1 MDKYLEML
9 EKENLTKE
17 EFMPVWEE
25 LKKDLNTGK
34 VRVAEKNNDNWV
46 VNKWV
51 KQFILLGFKY
61 GEIVKF
67 EDGTIDK
74 DTMGERKITLE
85 EKVRVVS
92 PTVSVR
98 DGVFIGK
105 GVTFM
110 PPCYTNIGAYI
121 DEGSMVDSLALV
133 GSCAQIGKNVH
144 LGAGV
149 IIGGVLEPVG
159 AYPVIIEDN
168 VFVGAGSQITE
179 GTIVKEKAVIGAG
192 VTITG
197 STPVYDNVNGKII
210 LPNENGQIVI
220 PENAVVIPGTRDV
233 KSKIEGVTLSKSVP
247 IIIKYGSKVELE
259 DLLRP

>member
-25 LKKDLNTGK
+25 FKKDLNSGK
-34 VRVAEKNNDNWV
+34 VRVAEKINGDWK

-110 PPCYTNIGAYI
+110 PPCYTNIGAY
-121 DEGSMVDSLALV
+121 
-133 GSCAQIGKNVH
+133 VH
-144 LGAGV
+144 
-149 IIGGVLEPVG
+149 
-159 AYPVIIEDN
+159 
-168 VFVGAGSQITE
+168 
-179 GTIVKEKAVIGAG
+179 K
-192 VTITG
+192 
-197 STPVYDNVNGKII
+197 
-210 LPNENGQIVI
+210 
-220 PENAVVIPGTRDV
+220 
-233 KSKIEGVTLSKSVP
+233 
-247 IIIKYGSKVELE
+247 
-259 DLLRP
+259 